1 MVKLADTP
9 PCLGGAEH
17 LIKNNFIPKDRLE
30 IRILPLQ
37 PHKLIIKTMK
47 IKRFPSG
54 AVRSDDT
61 GRIRPDYISPYAL
74 NEIAQHFTDAK
85 NDFGATNY
93 FKGIKPQD
101 VLASIQRHYLDLHI
115 SMIEDNTEVIR
126 LELRALAANCI
137 MGLHQIVLEERGL
150 YKEPFEKNEIIDKL
164 DYSYPIA
171 SYFDKILPTPSNGTV
186 SESFVCTTTVTQK
199 KDVPFTLTNNQVF
212 EKKQK
217 IK

>member
-1 MVKLADTP
+1 
-9 PCLGGAEH
+9 
-17 LIKNNFIPKDRLE
+17 
-30 IRILPLQ
+30 
-37 PHKLIIKTMK
+37 MK

-54 AVRSDDT
+54 AIRSDDT
-61 GRIRPDYISPYAL
+61 CRIRPDYISPYAL

-137 MGLHQIVLEERGL
+137 MALHQIVLEERGL

-164 DYSYPIA
+164 DY
-171 SYFDKILPTPSNGTV
+171 
-186 SESFVCTTTVTQK
+186 
-199 KDVPFTLTNNQVF
+199 
-212 EKKQK
+212 
-217 IK
+217 